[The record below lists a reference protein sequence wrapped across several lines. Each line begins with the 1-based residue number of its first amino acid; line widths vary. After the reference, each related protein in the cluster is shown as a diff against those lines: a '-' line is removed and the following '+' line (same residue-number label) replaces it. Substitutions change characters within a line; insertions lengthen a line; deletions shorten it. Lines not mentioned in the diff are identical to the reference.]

1 MLERPYV
8 NKLPI
13 VLKNNL
19 KILVAEDEPN
29 IAKVYKIAFEQRGH
43 EVIISYNG
51 VECLAEY
58 SRRLEEAHIPN
69 AVPFD
74 VVLLD
79 YRMPKKDGMEVAREI
94 LTLVPKQRI
103 IFVSAYVLETLQ
115 DAVKTLSK
123 VVEMM
128 QKPFEID
135 DLVSLVEDTNIWKGL
150 EELNVNVK
158 ELRKMNATHEQLLGL
173 YHGLKAIQKGRGI
186 SS

>member
-1 MLERPYV
+1 MS
-8 NKLPI
+8 
-13 VLKNNL
+13 L

-29 IAKVYKIAFEQRGH
+29 IAKVYKISFEERGH
-43 EVIISYNG
+43 EVIVTYNG

-58 SRRLEEAHIPN
+58 GRHLEETRGHNVA
-69 AVPFD
+69 PFD

-94 LTLVPKQRI
+94 LALVPKQRI

-135 DLVSLVEDTNIWKGL
+135 DLVSLVEDTRIWEGL
-150 EELNVNVK
+150 EQLNVNVG
-158 ELRKMNATHEQLLGL
+158 ELRKMNATHDQLLGL
-173 YHGLKAIQKGRGI
+173 YHGLRAIQKGRGLA
-186 SS
+186 S

>member
-1 MLERPYV
+1 M
-8 NKLPI
+8 
-13 VLKNNL
+13 

-29 IAKVYKIAFEQRGH
+29 IAKVYKISFEERGH
-43 EVIISYNG
+43 EVIVTHNG
-51 VECLAEY
+51 VECIEEY
-58 SRRLEEAHIPN
+58 NRHLGETGGYST
-69 AVPFD
+69 VPFD

-94 LTLVPKQRI
+94 LALVPKQRI

-115 DAVKTLSK
+115 DAVKTLSR

-135 DLVSLVEDTNIWKGL
+135 DLVSLVEDTSIWNGL
-150 EELNVNVK
+150 EQLNVNIG

-173 YHGLKAIQKGRGI
+173 YEGLRTLQKGRGI
-186 SS
+186 AG

>member
-1 MLERPYV
+1 M
-8 NKLPI
+8 
-13 VLKNNL
+13 

-29 IAKVYKIAFEQRGH
+29 IAKVYKISFEERGH
-43 EVIISYNG
+43 EVIVTHNG
-51 VECLAEY
+51 VECIEEY
-58 SRRLEEAHIPN
+58 NRYLGETGGYST
-69 AVPFD
+69 VPFD

-94 LTLVPKQRI
+94 LALVPKQRI

-115 DAVKTLSK
+115 DAVKTLSR

-135 DLVSLVEDTNIWKGL
+135 DLVSLVEDTSIWNGL
-150 EELNVNVK
+150 EQLNVNIG

-173 YHGLKAIQKGRGI
+173 YEGLRTLQKGRGI
-186 SS
+186 AG

>member
-1 MLERPYV
+1 M
-8 NKLPI
+8 
-13 VLKNNL
+13 

-29 IAKVYKIAFEQRGH
+29 IAKVYKISFEERGH
-43 EVIISYNG
+43 EVIVTHNG
-51 VECLAEY
+51 VECLEEYNRHRLAE
-58 SRRLEEAHIPN
+58 SGGRNNNSIVA
-69 AVPFD
+69 PFD

-94 LTLVPKQRI
+94 LALVPKQRI

-135 DLVSLVEDTNIWKGL
+135 DLVSLVEDTSIWKGL
-150 EELNVNVK
+150 EELNVNIA
-158 ELRKMNATHEQLLGL
+158 ELRKMNATHDQLLGL
-173 YHGLKAIQKGRGI
+173 YQGLKAIQKGRGI
-186 SS
+186 AG

>member
-1 MLERPYV
+1 M
-8 NKLPI
+8 
-13 VLKNNL
+13 

-29 IAKVYKIAFEQRGH
+29 IAKVYKISFEERGH
-43 EVIISYNG
+43 EVIVTHNG
-51 VECLAEY
+51 VECLEEY
-58 SRRLEEAHIPN
+58 RHHIETGGQS

-94 LTLVPKQRI
+94 LALVPKQRI

-115 DAVKTLSK
+115 DAVKTLSR

-135 DLVSLVEDTNIWKGL
+135 D
-150 EELNVNVK
+150 
-158 ELRKMNATHEQLLGL
+158 
-173 YHGLKAIQKGRGI
+173 
-186 SS
+186 

>member
-1 MLERPYV
+1 M
-8 NKLPI
+8 
-13 VLKNNL
+13 

-29 IAKVYKIAFEQRGH
+29 IAKVYKISFEERGH
-43 EVIISYNG
+43 DVIVTHNG
-51 VECLAEY
+51 MECLEEY
-58 SRRLEEAHIPN
+58 HRYLEESRSPLA
-69 AVPFD
+69 APFD

-135 DLVSLVEDTNIWKGL
+135 DLISLVEDASIWSGL
-150 EELNVNVK
+150 EQLNANVD
-158 ELRKMNATHEQLLGL
+158 EIRKMNATHDQLLGL
-173 YHGLKAIQKGRGI
+173 YNGLRAIQKGRGI
-186 SS
+186 AN

>member
-1 MLERPYV
+1 M
-8 NKLPI
+8 
-13 VLKNNL
+13 

-29 IAKVYKIAFEQRGH
+29 IAKVYKISFEERGH
-43 EVIISYNG
+43 EVIVTHNG
-51 VECLAEY
+51 VECIEEY
-58 SRRLEEAHIPN
+58 TRHLGETGGYST
-69 AVPFD
+69 VPFD

-94 LTLVPKQRI
+94 LALVPKQRI

-115 DAVKTLSK
+115 DAVKTLSR

-135 DLVSLVEDTNIWKGL
+135 DLVSLVEDTSIWNGL
-150 EELNVNVK
+150 EQLNVNIG

-173 YHGLKAIQKGRGI
+173 YEGLRTLQKGRGI
-186 SS
+186 AG